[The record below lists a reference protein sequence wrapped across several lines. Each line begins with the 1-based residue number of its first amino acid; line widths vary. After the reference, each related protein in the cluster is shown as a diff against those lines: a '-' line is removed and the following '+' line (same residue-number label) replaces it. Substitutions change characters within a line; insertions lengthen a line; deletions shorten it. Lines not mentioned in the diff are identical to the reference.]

1 MPIVAFLAVVIAETL
16 LQPSAV
22 NQWFSNPLSIGTLFA
37 LFAAAA
43 FALRYSPFR
52 SVRRLSP
59 LKSRVKEVAL
69 PLGGPTLVLDNG
81 LVVSLLG
88 GRFLLLSLPFGL
100 DGSVLTVPVEE
111 AQRWT
116 RFRRTRRVA
125 MVIPG
130 SLTPLGAELESLRAR
145 LGIRLSF
152 AIVREPRQRF
162 SSPSNPRWIA
172 TLMASN
178 NFSAPSIERL
188 AMEVDEV
195 EVLLKHLVRP
205 YVDAAVP
212 GPVGIGQGESAPFD
226 IGPASAARPG
236 ERPAGVGIWRRFRGT
251 YPGFQRMVSLTLVL
265 TTTTVLGG
273 LFFQGVTGQVVLIIL
288 IFGGG
293 LIGASARTRRDGFAG
308 GLIFGWAG
316 TFFGFLIL
324 LPLEAGLQ
332 GGGLLIIGIGL
343 LAGFAAGLI
352 VGLIYGLFGGAAG
365 YVGARLA
372 KKPVRAR

>member
-1 MPIVAFLAVVIAETL
+1 FRRGWTPAALPIVAFLAVIIAETL
-16 LQPSAV
+16 LEPSAV
-22 NQWFSNPLSIGTLFA
+22 NQLFSNPLNIGTLVAF
-37 LFAAAA
+37 FVAAA

-88 GRFLLLSLPFGL
+88 GRFLLLSSPFGL

-111 AQRWT
+111 AHRWT
-116 RFRRTRRVA
+116 RSRRTRRVA

-130 SLTPLGAELESLRAR
+130 SLTPLGAELEGLRAR
-145 LGIRLSF
+145 LGVRLAL

-172 TLMASN
+172 TLTASN
-178 NFSAPSIERL
+178 TFSAPSIERL

-205 YVDAAVP
+205 YVAATVP
-212 GPVGIGQGESAPFD
+212 GPVGIGQGEPAPFD

-251 YPGFQRMVSLTLVL
+251 YPGFQRMVALTLVL

-273 LFFQGVTGQVVLIIL
+273 LFFQSVTGLLVLIIV

-293 LIGASARTRRDGFAG
+293 L
-308 GLIFGWAG
+308 
-316 TFFGFLIL
+316 
-324 LPLEAGLQ
+324 
-332 GGGLLIIGIGL
+332 
-343 LAGFAAGLI
+343 
-352 VGLIYGLFGGAAG
+352 
-365 YVGARLA
+365 
-372 KKPVRAR
+372 